1 MKKKIKNIIL
11 LALLAN
17 LGLISFQGYWL
28 HNIYTVNKV
37 SFEKDIRE
45 ALDEAI
51 EQMRIKE
58 TQTLM
63 FVGDTK
69 THSHVNVDSANFEM
83 INIQGERRPGA
94 SKNGI
99 ESLMGRLGRLNL
111 DSLSKDSIN
120 QDIRVNTI
128 VQFSDSFPGHLGEK
142 RLRVNIAKDPVFMLE
157 AQRLVEKVYFNIIS
171 DTINLQKVDSLL
183 EIQLA
188 KRLLNTNYRLELY
201 EGNSLLAEHN
211 HGPEFT
217 AAFTIENQN
226 TLMPFVQPLK
236 AHFPKQTLFLLN
248 KMGLS
253 IGISLFLISIMLAS
267 FLYMLHIIYTQKQLA
282 EIKNDFINN
291 MTHELKTP
299 ISILSTANE
308 ALLNFKAL
316 DDRNKTL
323 RYLGI
328 FQKELDRLT
337 SMVEKVLNI
346 SVYEKDSF
354 SLKKETLDLEEM
366 IQDLI
371 SLYQV
376 PREKPIQISFENQLK
391 QATLQVD
398 RIHFYNVLNNLFD
411 NATKYSKEAI
421 FIKVRAFESEKN
433 IRIEVEDKGIGIAKV
448 HQKSIFEKFY
458 RVPTGNLHNV
468 KGFGLGLNY
477 VKRIIEKHQGNI
489 DLKSELDQGS
499 TFIISLPKI

>member
-1 MKKKIKNIIL
+1 ML

-17 LGLISFQGYWL
+17 LGLISFQVYWL
-28 HNIYTVNKV
+28 RNIYAVNKV

-45 ALDEAI
+45 SLNEAI

-58 TQTLM
+58 AQTLL
-63 FVGDTK
+63 FIGDTAMH
-69 THSHVNVDSANFEM
+69 THVSMDSSNFRM
-83 INIQGERRPGA
+83 INVKGQKGLGS
-94 SKNGI
+94 SKDGI
-99 ESLMGRLGRLNL
+99 ESLMDKIGALKL

-128 VQFSDSFPGHLGEK
+128 VRFSDSIPGHLGEK
-142 RLRVNIAKDPVFMLE
+142 RLQVSLAKDPVFMLE
-157 AQRLVEKVYFNIIS
+157 AQRLVEKVYLNIIS
-171 DTINLQKVDSLL
+171 DDINLQKVDSLL

-188 KRLLNTNYRLELY
+188 QRLLNTNYRLELY
-201 EGNSLLAEHN
+201 EGDSLLAKHS
-211 HGPEFT
+211 HGPDFE

-226 TLMPFVQPLK
+226 VLMPFVQALK
-236 AHFPKQTLFLLN
+236 AHFPNQTLFLLR
-248 KMGLS
+248 KMSLS

-267 FLYMLHIIYTQKQLA
+267 FLYMLNLIFKQKQLA

-299 ISILSTANE
+299 ISVLSTANE

-316 DDRNKTL
+316 DDRSKTL

-337 SMVEKVLNI
+337 SMVEKILNI
-346 SVYEKDSF
+346 SVYENDSF
-354 SLKKETLDLEEM
+354 SLKKEPVNLEEI

-371 SLYQV
+371 VIYQV

-391 QATLQVD
+391 GPTFKVD
-398 RIHFYNVLNNLFD
+398 RLHFYNVLNNLFD
-411 NATKYSKEAI
+411 NAIKYSKKEV
-421 FIKVRAFESEKN
+421 FIKVKASESDHHLQ
-433 IRIEVEDKGIGIAKV
+433 IEIEDKGIGIAGV
-448 HQKSIFEKFY
+448 HQKSVFEKFY
-458 RVPTGNLHNV
+458 RVPTGNLHDV

-489 DLKSELDQGS
+489 DLKSELNQGS
-499 TFIISLPKI
+499 TFTISLPKI